1 MIAQLLMRLAEE
13 YPDKI
18 AFSFK
23 GRDESS
29 QTVTYRELHRDA
41 LCIAASII
49 QNNPDRKVVY
59 VAMRQSIGF
68 IKVLFGCIYSGMTFL
83 PTYPIRNIHDIAR
96 LKEIIKTVDPAFI
109 IVDDVAPLD
118 ELNKHLNCEIVPAL
132 NLSTD
137 ETLSSPKP
145 TADCVFFQCSSGTT
159 RNPKAI
165 QVTKKSLIAGL
176 ANMKQYFNLT
186 PSDIGCSWLPPYHDM
201 GLIGCI
207 FLPVYVG
214 FTTHLMSPSAFM
226 MNPLSWLEYISLV
239 RATISVAPSIAF
251 DLCARR
257 AKAKHDCLD
266 LSSLRILVNSAQMI
280 QPRVTEKFVA
290 TFASMGLNPDAML
303 NAYGLAEATLMV
315 TCTQS
320 SQAMEQYGFQRLAL
334 RKGIVSPLTYD
345 ADPIY
350 VANCGKPICGMSIKI
365 VDRFTGNLMPA
376 NSVGE
381 IWVSGNS
388 LTGGYYLD
396 VESTSTI
403 FNRKI
408 NGLDESY
415 IATGD
420 TGFVSADGCLFITGR
435 IKDSIK
441 TGHGLVSA
449 EEIEEIIESHDYLDP
464 SYRCAA
470 LMITRHDESEIVVLR
485 EIDREVDPVAH
496 GSQMLYLLRKHYML
510 GVNKIIYMRRG
521 KIPTTTSGKIKRHAA
536 TVLYTHDLL
545 DPLYEYSFDPGLDSL
560 DLKAIKP

>member
-1 MIAQLLMRLAEE
+1 
-13 YPDKI
+13 
-18 AFSFK
+18 
-23 GRDESS
+23 
-29 QTVTYRELHRDA
+29 
-41 LCIAASII
+41 
-49 QNNPDRKVVY
+49 
-59 VAMRQSIGF
+59 
-68 IKVLFGCIYSGMTFL
+68 
-83 PTYPIRNIHDIAR
+83 
-96 LKEIIKTVDPAFI
+96 
-109 IVDDVAPLD
+109 
-118 ELNKHLNCEIVPAL
+118 
-132 NLSTD
+132 
-137 ETLSSPKP
+137 
-145 TADCVFFQCSSGTT
+145 
-159 RNPKAI
+159 
-165 QVTKKSLIAGL
+165 
-176 ANMKQYFNLT
+176 
-186 PSDIGCSWLPPYHDM
+186 
-201 GLIGCI
+201 
-207 FLPVYVG
+207 
-214 FTTHLMSPSAFM
+214 
-226 MNPLSWLEYISLV
+226 
-239 RATISVAPSIAF
+239 
-251 DLCARR
+251 
-257 AKAKHDCLD
+257 
-266 LSSLRILVNSAQMI
+266 
-280 QPRVTEKFVA
+280 
-290 TFASMGLNPDAML
+290 
-303 NAYGLAEATLMV
+303 
-315 TCTQS
+315 
-320 SQAMEQYGFQRLAL
+320 
-334 RKGIVSPLTYD
+334 
-345 ADPIY
+345 
-350 VANCGKPICGMSIKI
+350 MSIKI

-396 VESTSTI
+396 AESTSSI